1 MNKEAIIKLISE
13 PNELSKVS
21 IEQLEEMVQKYPYF
35 HQLHVLLHSK
45 KQLIDSNQTPENM
58 PDKDIE
64 KDIIKEDSQALN
76 ANINEEIDTDEFEE
90 LEEENS
96 QLPFHDTS
104 LKFNTNNNFSDKTAN
119 NLPESNTPED
129 IVEEDIAKLLN
140 KAGLANADT
149 ADDLTLINFL
159 NPETQSLLNNNGLY
173 TYAQLK
179 KLEGND
185 ELELLAK
192 LAGKKMATISLWKE
206 DCDILY
212 QNKYHRLLIEK
223 IGLALKNKQSNLQKI
238 NGIGPILEA
247 KLNEIGVLNYQQLAS
262 LQKPDIEILT
272 ELIDYFPG
280 RIERDEWVS
289 QAALKH
295 EENDQTG
302 VTENK
307 DTDQNNEIA
316 RLKAKVE
323 AHKNLKKGIGLS
335 KDNGAQEQSRE
346 TFRDWLAK
354 MNRTTDTK
362 DEKKNLLANDLTS
375 KHPI

>member
-1 MNKEAIIKLISE
+1 MNKEAIIK
-13 PNELSKVS
+13 
-21 IEQLEEMVQKYPYF
+21 Q
-35 HQLHVLLHSK
+35 
-45 KQLIDSNQTPENM
+45 NM